1 MRTATYRTEATAIG
15 GRHGA
20 VASVDGAL
28 KALLSK
34 PEALGGKGG
43 KGTNPEQLFAAAY
56 AAGFLEALKRAAAEV
71 GEIVATDASVTVHVA
86 LEPAFEV
93 PCLGVAISVDLP
105 GQDHATAMALA
116 RRAHELCPYSR
127 VLRGHLDVVVSVS

>member
-1 MRTATYRTEATAIG
+1 MNTVYRTEATAIG

-34 PEALGGKGG
+34 PVALGGKGG

-71 GEIVATDASVTVHVA
+71 GETLATDANVTVRVS
-86 LEPAFEV
+86 LEPSFEV

-105 GQDHATAMALA
+105 GLDHATAVVLA
-116 RRAHELCPYSR
+116 RRAHETCPYSR
-127 VLRGHLDVVVSVS
+127 ALRGHLDVSVSVS